1 MNLIATLRPSHDFL
15 VGKRGSHPATPLP
28 CCLTVLPSA
37 SASQGSFKAMAY
49 QWFII
54 LPSHSHLFFKTF
66 PIDEALQSCVGAQRG
81 LGREQ
86 WVWER
91 GLVIL
96 WGPFSPPSL
105 GGNDITAIA
114 GAL

>member
-81 LGREQ
+81 LGR
-86 WVWER
+86 